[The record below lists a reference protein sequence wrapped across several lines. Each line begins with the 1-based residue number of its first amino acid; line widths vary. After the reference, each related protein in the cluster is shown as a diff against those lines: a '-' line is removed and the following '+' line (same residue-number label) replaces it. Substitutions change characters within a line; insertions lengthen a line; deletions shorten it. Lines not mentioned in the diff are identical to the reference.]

1 MDEDVS
7 TKKFLVGLAGTMVT
21 GAFMGVAVA
30 TDVSRTSLILGWA
43 AVFVALYFFNSRKA
57 D

>member
-30 TDVSRTSLILGWA
+30 TDVSRTSLILSWA
-43 AVFVALYFFNSRKA
+43 AVFVALYFFNRRKA